1 MHSSK
6 IIKCLSIL
14 LATSTL
20 CSAFTGYGITQNIIS
35 TPEYKLRSGSEIKRQ
50 NNSRGSMSL
59 HAWGDDNDD
68 EEKLKRDAEEARI
81 QVLESRRKTIRS
93 TLRAAESLRN
103 FRIENDFVPEINE
116 ETGKPIKSDSKAALT
131 FTAFV
136 VAAGAVTLRVG
147 GRAALVSGLG
157 LDFVNGNPELKEN
170 MDQFLNFA
178 SSLGDGTEALLF
190 VLAWTLVKVSC
201 FDAGAI
207 VLALSSG
214 ILFGGVLQ
222 GAFFSAFA
230 ATFGSSVAY
239 FLAKT
244 DSPIRKKALEIV
256 EEYPSLRGIEKV
268 VAEEGLKAVLTLR
281 LAPILPGLPIGA
293 YNYIYGVT
301 DVRFF
306 DFAIGIFLGSFK
318 PYLLDS
324 YLGYFGKEII
334 DGGAS
339 DTSGLQDGILLVA
352 LGVSVLIGVFASQ
365 LAGETWESVTAE
377 IEAEKQKKEENGG
390 HDEELEDDITRSLLG
405 IDLPEWMIGAQIA
418 TKEAEVRMEEMIQ
431 IEYNA
436 AVWNCTEDNPPPVE
450 IDPAKSLDSPEVA
463 QADTGFDVVANI
475 CDGWVLSPSLI
486 KAYFQYGDPLYDG
499 SEDSELLDEL
509 KVQRENIKK
518 ISDKTVPTSKEEIPS
533 AKEENLEKVIRIL
546 RYSTETRLR
555 QIEYELDKL

>member
-1 MHSSK
+1 
-6 IIKCLSIL
+6 
-14 LATSTL
+14 
-20 CSAFTGYGITQNIIS
+20 
-35 TPEYKLRSGSEIKRQ
+35 
-50 NNSRGSMSL
+50 
-59 HAWGDDNDD
+59 
-68 EEKLKRDAEEARI
+68 
-81 QVLESRRKTIRS
+81 VIR
-93 TLRAAESLRN
+93 
-103 FRIENDFVPEINE
+103 
-116 ETGKPIKSDSKAALT
+116 
-131 FTAFV
+131 
-136 VAAGAVTLRVG
+136 
-147 GRAALVSGLG
+147 
-157 LDFVNGNPELKEN
+157 
-170 MDQFLNFA
+170 
-178 SSLGDGTEALLF
+178 
-190 VLAWTLVKVSC
+190 
-201 FDAGAI
+201 
-207 VLALSSG
+207 
-214 ILFGGVLQ
+214 
-222 GAFFSAFA
+222 
-230 ATFGSSVAY
+230 
-239 FLAKT
+239 
-244 DSPIRKKALEIV
+244 
-256 EEYPSLRGIEKV
+256 YPSLRGIEKV

-301 DVRFF
+301 NVPFL
-306 DFAIGIFLGSFK
+306 DFAGGIFLGSFK